1 MIVVDAEE
9 KEVVVGDVVDVNPE
23 VNPEVNAL
31 HVSLTSTH
39 CQSRRVTE
47 SCLAGIGFPDTFT
60 RNFGYFF
67 SVKVTG

>member
-1 MIVVDAEE
+1 MIVVDAEK
-9 KEVVVGDVVDVNPE
+9 KEVVVGDVVD